1 MRKQLFLSL
10 QEKLLSIKSI
20 DNTPLIRFFDLWH
33 NNINY
38 IEQPFDTPAVF
49 VEFEPILWQ
58 TIASKDQIS
67 QLTFTLHVVSKYYNM
82 THSTSPLSIQS
93 DNLDFLDV
101 PELIHSSLHLSRLTN
116 TGTIIHL
123 SSRLDYS
130 FSEYIQSL
138 ETFRCPIGYKSY
150 QT

>member
-1 MRKQLFLSL
+1 MRKHLFLSL

-58 TIASKDQIS
+58 TIASKDQLS

-101 PELIHSSLHLSRLTN
+101 PELIHSSLHLSRLDCS
-116 TGTIIHL
+116 GTIIHL
-123 SSRLDYS
+123 SSRLDYT
-130 FSEYIQSL
+130 FSDYIQSL
-138 ETFRCPIGYKSY
+138 ETYKCPIGYKSI
-150 QT
+150 

>member
-58 TIASKDQIS
+58 TIPSKDQLS
-67 QLTFTLHVVSKYYNM
+67 QLSFTLHVVSKYYNL
-82 THSTSPLSIQS
+82 THSTAPSSIQS
-93 DNLDFLDV
+93 ENLDFLDI
-101 PELIHSSLHLSRLTN
+101 PELIHSYLHLSRLDCS
-116 TGTIIHL
+116 GTIIHL
-123 SSRLDYS
+123 SSRLDYT
-130 FSEYIQSL
+130 FSDYIQSL
-138 ETFRCPIGYKSY
+138 ETYKCPIGYKSI
-150 QT
+150 